1 MAQGYHISSIAG
13 CSMGALIGGVFAAGK
28 LEEFRAWMKTIDR
41 KKMLELTDFSF
52 SLNHIVKGT
61 RIIEAIMEFVPD
73 VPIEHLPIPYC
84 AVATDLKSGR
94 EVVFREGSLFHA
106 IRASISLPSFYEPV
120 YRDGMILI
128 DGGVTNPIPLNRVAR
143 HEGDLLVGVDVS
155 GHDYQGQWEM
165 QQELTEK
172 RKRSKSLSQQI
183 LNKLIPDNLEF
194 NYYTMLSRVSS
205 LMIRQNSLLMAQL
218 TKPDV
223 LVDIHLAHL
232 KGATIGL
239 LQAHD
244 ESEQGGLTRA
254 VGANDTDDAIG
265 REHEIQVVKQEFVAI
280 GLRHVLCLYNL
291 IAQSR
296 SVGDEN
302 LKLLLL
308 LLDGLVKQ
316 AVIAVE
322 TRLTFG
328 LARLGSHAHP
338 LQLTLQGLLTLAL
351 GLLFHSQALCL
362 LLKPTTIV
370 ALPRNS
376 LAAVQFQYPA
386 RDMVEE
392 VTVVSHGNDRALI
405 LLQVLLEPV
414 DRLGIKVVSRLIEQ
428 EHIGLLQQQATQ
440 CHTATLATAQVLGRR
455 ISWRTAQSIHG
466 TVQTAVQVP
475 RVGGVDD
482 VLQFGLSREQLVH
495 LVLVLVVF
503 GQAKLLVD
511 SLILVECV
519 HNGLHTLHDYLLDG
533 LGGVELRVLW
543 QVAYRVARRK
553 HHLSLILSLD
563 ACDDFHQ
570 G

>member
-1 MAQGYHISSIAG
+1 MEKNVALVLSSGGARGLAHIGAIEEIEAQGYRISSIAG

-120 YRDGMILI
+120 HRDGMILI

-223 LVDIHLAHL
+223 LVDIQMSRYDGFDFD
-232 KGATIGL
+232 K
-239 LQAHD
+239 
-244 ESEQGGLTRA
+244 SEKLI
-254 VGANDTDDAIG
+254 AIG
-265 REHEIQVVKQEFVAI
+265 RQKTQ
-280 GLRHVLCLYNL
+280 
-291 IAQSR
+291 
-296 SVGDEN
+296 
-302 LKLLLL
+302 K
-308 LLDGLVKQ
+308 
-316 AVIAVE
+316 
-322 TRLTFG
+322 
-328 LARLGSHAHP
+328 
-338 LQLTLQGLLTLAL
+338 AL
-351 GLLFHSQALCL
+351 S
-362 LLKPTTIV
+362 
-370 ALPRNS
+370 
-376 LAAVQFQYPA
+376 
-386 RDMVEE
+386 
-392 VTVVSHGNDRALI
+392 I
-405 LLQVLLEPV
+405 L
-414 DRLGIKVVSRLIEQ
+414 
-428 EHIGLLQQQATQ
+428 
-440 CHTATLATAQVLGRR
+440 
-455 ISWRTAQSIHG
+455 
-466 TVQTAVQVP
+466 
-475 RVGGVDD
+475 
-482 VLQFGLSREQLVH
+482 
-495 LVLVLVVF
+495 
-503 GQAKLLVD
+503 
-511 SLILVECV
+511 
-519 HNGLHTLHDYLLDG
+519 
-533 LGGVELRVLW
+533 
-543 QVAYRVARRK
+543 
-553 HHLSLILSLD
+553 
-563 ACDDFHQ
+563 
-570 G
+570 